1 MRQLSALVTAG
12 LPVQRARSLVEPQ
25 LAQLPDQQLRQLNL
39 IFDVCHQ
46 SGGPIASAL
55 DRVANVLTQQFKNNQ
70 QAVVAFAAPR
80 ATAKLVMAL
89 PLLALVAAQLLG
101 MNAFRAIF
109 TTSVGFAS
117 VVIGGA
123 LLYAGRLW
131 SNSMLAKATPNQNDA
146 GAFLD
151 AVAVALN
158 SGLNVQEAVRVA
170 TKSYELQFETIDELT
185 LAELQKSIDL
195 SVQSGAAIAPLLIAT
210 ADRLRDAQNNATA
223 DRLARLSV
231 RLMIPLG
238 VAVLPAF
245 VLMSIV
251 PIAISLLTN
260 K

>member
-1 MRQLSALVTAG
+1 
-12 LPVQRARSLVEPQ
+12 
-25 LAQLPDQQLRQLNL
+25 
-39 IFDVCHQ
+39 
-46 SGGPIASAL
+46 
-55 DRVANVLTQQFKNNQ
+55 
-70 QAVVAFAAPR
+70 
-80 ATAKLVMAL
+80 
-89 PLLALVAAQLLG
+89 

-117 VVIGGA
+117 VIIGGA

-170 TKSYELQFETIDELT
+170 TKSYELQFETVDELA